1 MRYYSD
7 LLKKVFDSE
16 DACVA
21 AEDKY
26 LTEMEEKDAREKELR
41 ETRKARAK
49 EVEAALEE
57 VHEAQKKFTEL
68 KNNFIKDYGSFHY
81 SISSSDS
88 FPKIFDDLFMLF

>member
-26 LTEMEEKDAREKELR
+26 LTEMEAKDAREKELR
-41 ETRKARAK
+41 EKRKERAK
-49 EVEAALEE
+49 EVEDALKA
-57 VHEAQKKFTEL
+57 VTEAQKKFVDL
-68 KNNFIKDYGSFHY
+68 KREFIKDYGSWHVSF
-81 SISSSDS
+81 STNGDISS
-88 FPKIFDDLFMLF
+88 FFDDLFSLL